1 MSEPPIELEIEIE
14 PELALNDLMIE
25 DPLNLTKVTRRPII
39 EFYRTNR
46 VKFLAGGKVDKV
58 PKPKSKGP
66 LPPIDL
72 DLGDLEL

>member
-1 MSEPPIELEIEIE
+1 MSEPPIEIELEVEE
-14 PELALNDLMIE
+14 ELTLTDLMAI
-25 DPLNLTKVTRRPII
+25 DPLSLTKETRKPII
-39 EFYRTNR
+39 EFYRLNR
-46 VKFLAGGKVDKV
+46 VKFLAGGKVDKI

>member
-1 MSEPPIELEIEIE
+1 MSEPPIEIELEVEE
-14 PELALNDLMIE
+14 ELTLTDLMAI
-25 DPLNLTKVTRRPII
+25 DPLSLTKETRKPII

-46 VKFLAGGKVDKV
+46 VKFLAGGKVDKI

>member
-1 MSEPPIELEIEIE
+1 MSEPPIELDLEVEA
-14 PELALNDLMIE
+14 ELTLTDLMGM
-25 DPLNLTKVTRRPII
+25 DPLSLTKETRRPII

>member
-1 MSEPPIELEIEIE
+1 MSEPPIEIEVE
-14 PELALNDLMIE
+14 VEEELTLTDLMAM
-25 DPLNLTKVTRRPII
+25 DPLSLTKETRRPII
-39 EFYRTNR
+39 EFYRQNR

-58 PKPKSKGP
+58 PKAKSKGP